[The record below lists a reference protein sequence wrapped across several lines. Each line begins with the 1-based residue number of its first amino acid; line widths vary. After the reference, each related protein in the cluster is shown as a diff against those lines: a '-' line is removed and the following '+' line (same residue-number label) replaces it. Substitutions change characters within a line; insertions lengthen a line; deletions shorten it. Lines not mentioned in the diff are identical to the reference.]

1 MHTKEKTNFETGIG
15 FRPEGQM
22 QQVGLDVLC
31 KYIREMWW
39 VGGAIKIQMAKEQ
52 FQPSFNSA

>member
-1 MHTKEKTNFETGIG
+1 
-15 FRPEGQM
+15 M
-22 QQVGLDVLC
+22 QQVELDVLC